1 MFNKAKFI
9 EDCEILKQALDKI
22 KFYRGTER
30 RTGAFKHA
38 KCNDKDG
45 GSMLFGTT
53 WKGFLKYDK
62 EGNMVK
68 RTPADVKGL
77 YYTKCRDLYPELG
90 LVLQDFADKYLG
102 DFEYT
107 QCQLNK
113 NFQSPPHFD
122 SKNMGESYIVGLGD
136 YTGGRLHIKQPS
148 SFGGMLTRKEDI
160 KNRLLCFNGS
170 KYEHWVEDYTGTRY
184 SVVFFNNNKK
194 SKLRKN
200 KSLSDI
206 AEEDSKDSNDSNFT
220 NSENPMEK

>member
-62 EGNMVK
+62 DIDGNKIMVK
-68 RTPADVKGL
+68 RTPSDVKGL

-136 YTGGRLHIKQPS
+136 YTGGELIVYDKDGKNPV
-148 SFGGMLTRKEDI
+148 KKNI
-160 KNRLLCFNGS
+160 KNRFYKFNGS
-170 KYEHWVEDYTGTRY
+170 IYPHETAPFKGERY
-184 SVVFFNNNKK
+184 SLVFY
-194 SKLRKN
+194 S
-200 KSLSDI
+200 
-206 AEEDSKDSNDSNFT
+206 T
-220 NSENPMEK
+220 